1 MSATVTPINLANLD
15 VRVLVDRSGSMIETD
30 TPNRKSRWDY
40 AEESIK
46 SLVTQLGAHD
56 DNGIDIIYF
65 NNQFDLKEGVAAD
78 TFADTWKQHN
88 PGGGTRLAPP
98 LAKALE
104 MAAKAMGEKQQLTI
118 VLTDGQ
124 PDDQEEVAKTIVA
137 FTKKMD
143 RDEQCAILFARVGQD
158 AKAKAFLE
166 FLDDGLVEKRGAKFD
181 IVDTDD
187 LDVIASKPLQDLVD
201 KAFND

>member
-1 MSATVTPINLANLD
+1 MTPNTINLANLD
-15 VRVLVDRSGSMIETD
+15 VRVLVDRSGSMTETD
-30 TPNRKSRWDY
+30 TPNRKSRWAY

-65 NNQFDLKEGVAAD
+65 NNQFELSEGVSAAS
-78 TFADTWKQHN
+78 FGETWNKHN
-88 PGGGTRLAPP
+88 PGGGTRMAPP
-98 LAKALE
+98 LQKALE
-104 MAAKAMGEKQQLTI
+104 MAAKAMGEKQQLI
-118 VLTDGQ
+118 LVLTDGQ
-124 PDDQEEVAKTIVA
+124 PDDQKEVAAAITA
-137 FTKKMD
+137 FSKKMD

-166 FLDDGLVEKRGAKFD
+166 FLDDGLVEKQGAKFD

-187 LDVIASKPLQDLVD
+187 LDVIAGKPLQELVD

>member
-1 MSATVTPINLANLD
+1 MQKTTINLANLD
-15 VRVLVDRSGSMIETD
+15 VRVLVDRSGSMESKD
-30 TPNRKSRWDY
+30 TPNGKSRWNY

-46 SLVTQLGAHD
+46 ALVTQLGAFD

-65 NNQFDLKEGVAAD
+65 NNQFELAEGVNPNS
-78 TFADTWKQHN
+78 FAETWGKHN
-88 PGGGTRLAPP
+88 PGGGTRMGPP
-98 LAKALE
+98 LRRALE
-104 MAAKAMGEKQQLTI
+104 MCQKAMGEKQQFIL

-124 PDDQEEVAKTIVA
+124 PDDQADVAAAIVE
-137 FTKKMD
+137 FTKKME

-158 AKAKAFLE
+158 TAAKNFLE
-166 FLDDGLVEKRGAKFD
+166 FLDDGLVEKKGAKFD

-187 LDVIASKPLQDLVD
+187 LDVIASKPLQELVD